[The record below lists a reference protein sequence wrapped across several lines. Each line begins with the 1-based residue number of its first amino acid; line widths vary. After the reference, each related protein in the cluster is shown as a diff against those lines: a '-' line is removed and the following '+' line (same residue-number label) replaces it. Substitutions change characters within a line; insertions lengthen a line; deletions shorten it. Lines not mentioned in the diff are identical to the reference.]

1 MPTIAEQLTQ
11 LASDRDDLVSNLT
24 TKGITGLTG
33 DETFTELVPEVL
45 NIPSGGG
52 TQDIYRATTL
62 QGLPN
67 NANEGDL
74 GVVYYNTSR
83 NPGEDDTFYTV
94 SFPQEVV
101 LENEIES
108 YIDGRLTDNNYESN
122 LDIMGDSSFID
133 VNIMDG
139 ENNYRV
145 AYTSNDGLTFTLDNP
160 EITSYTFSNEMHWDS
175 YNEDAAKFLLIGGA
189 GFDGLYSYDN
199 GWNLAETQFTATNG
213 DIMSGKTG
221 YTNSGVTTGT
231 LGGAASSNCND
242 AAATIYVGT
251 KIAYDNMSTVT
262 TRPPDDIVIL
272 PVRFDGTPIYD
283 ARTVG
288 AQYYCSSKKKL
299 RVVEGL
305 DITGQVRTDNMF
317 TDCTSLVYVGTFN
330 TASCTWMAGTFTGC
344 TSLETVCLLN
354 TQNNQSFNSMF
365 SGCASLK
372 NVPQFDTSGVSNVY
386 GFNHMFSGCPNLTND
401 SLNNILGMC
410 ANATQYNGV
419 KTLITVFGSA
429 AMSQYYP
436 ASTIQGL
443 SNYQAFTAAGWTI
456 GW

>member
-1 MPTIAEQLTQ
+1 MSVATEITKLQTDISNAYDSVETMGGTIPTDKNTN
-11 LASDRDDLVSNLT
+11 NLST
-24 TKGITGLTG
+24 AI
-33 DETFTELVPEVL
+33 ES
-45 NIPSGGG
+45 IPSGGG

-74 GVVYYNTSR
+74 GVVYYNTSK
-83 NPGEDDTFYTV
+83 NPGENDTFYTV

-101 LENEIES
+101 FESEIEF
-108 YIDGRLTDNNYESN
+108 IDGMLTDNNDASQLY
-122 LDIMGDSSFID
+122 IMGDANKVRVDIS
-133 VNIMDG
+133 DG
-139 ENNYRV
+139 ENYYKV
-145 AYTSNDGLTFTLDNP
+145 AYTSNDGLTFTLDDP
-160 EITSYTFSNEMHWDS
+160 EITRYTFSNEMHWDM
-175 YNEDAAKFLLIGGA
+175 YNEDGSKFLLIGGV

-199 GWNLAETQFTATNG
+199 GWNLAETQFTATND

-221 YTNSGVTTGT
+221 YTNSGVTTGS
-231 LGGAASSNCND
+231 LGSTASPNCND
-242 AAATIYVGT
+242 AAATIYTGT

-262 TRPPDDIVIL
+262 TRPPNDIVIL

-288 AQYYCSSKKKL
+288 AQYYCADKKKL

-305 DITGQVRTDNMF
+305 DITGQVRTDRMF
-317 TDCTSLVYVGTFN
+317 GDCTSLVYVGTFN
-330 TASCTWMAGTFTGC
+330 TASCTWMATTFVGC

-354 TQNNQSFNSMF
+354 TQNNQSFDSMF

-386 GFNHMFSGCPNLTND
+386 GFSYTFSGCTNLTND

-410 ANATQYNGV
+410 ANATSYNGV
-419 KTLITVFGSA
+419 KTLITLFGNRD
-429 AMSQYYP
+429 MSDHYP